1 MRGDTLTTVDTTG
14 VRDYVASLTLQ
25 EAHAITVNPQDLRPE
40 EAQARAN
47 ALRSLA
53 EQFQQL
59 PEDDE
64 RLVRLATCWYPE
76 GLDGPT
82 FVSAHA
88 KPVIRGYVADD
99 TTDGLGALLDRI
111 AELDEQERAG

>member
-1 MRGDTLTTVDTTG
+1 LTTVDTTG
-14 VRDYVASLTLQ
+14 IRDYLASLTLQ
-25 EAHAITVNPQDLRPE
+25 EAHAITVNPQDLGPE
-40 EAQARAN
+40 QAQARAN
-47 ALRSLA
+47 DLRSLA
-53 EQFQQL
+53 EQLQRL

-64 RLVRLATCWYPE
+64 RLVRLARCWYPE

-88 KPVIRGYVADD
+88 KPVIRGYVADH
-99 TTDGLGALLDRI
+99 TSVGLGALLDRI

>member
-1 MRGDTLTTVDTTG
+1 MTTVDTTG
-14 VRDYVASLTLQ
+14 IRDYLASLTLQ
-25 EAHAITVNPQDLRPE
+25 EAHSITVNPQDLGPE
-40 EAQARAN
+40 QAHARAN
-47 ALRSLA
+47 DLRSLA
-53 EQFQQL
+53 EQLQRL
-59 PEDDE
+59 REDDE
-64 RLVRLATCWYPE
+64 RLVRLARCWYPE

-99 TTDGLGALLDRI
+99 TSVGLGALLDRI